1 MPSVGRKQQALMA
14 IALHDPSKLKGGKN
28 KGVLK
33 MSKTQLRDFASTS
46 TKGLPRKKKAKKV
59 QTMEQY
65 VAARNRRKRK
75 QLG

>member
-1 MPSVGRKQQALMA
+1 MPSVSKNQQALMA
-14 IALHDPSKLKGGKN
+14 MALHNPSKVKGKN

-65 VAARNRRKRK
+65 VAARNKRKRK